1 MKGNQEWTIE
11 RRRRKTKKNE
21 KKIQTKQNKQRTH
34 NTGNSKDEQ
43 HGSRHKT
50 GGETRCSQSVSS
62 SFFLLDTSRVTHI
75 VKPDNS
81 LVGNTRKKNTYV
93 KRKRSI
99 AIWTILHYSVKVLDQ
114 NNWTQWINDTLI
126 VVVLLQW
133 QDVLSVLIATVYSHH
148 SLKHSFL
155 YLTTLLASL

>member
-11 RRRRKTKKNE
+11 RRRRKTKKKKT

-34 NTGNSKDEQ
+34 NTGNSKDEE
-43 HGSRHKT
+43 HEWHHKT
-50 GGETRCSQSVSS
+50 GGETRC
-62 SFFLLDTSRVTHI
+62 LLDTSRVTHI

-155 YLTTLLASL
+155 YLTTLLSSL

>member
-1 MKGNQEWTIE
+1 MNN
-11 RRRRKTKKNE
+11 RKTQKKDQKKKK

-81 LVGNTRKKNTYV
+81 LVGNTRRKNTYV

-99 AIWTILHYSVKVLDQ
+99 AI
-114 NNWTQWINDTLI
+114 
-126 VVVLLQW
+126 
-133 QDVLSVLIATVYSHH
+133 
-148 SLKHSFL
+148 
-155 YLTTLLASL
+155 